1 MINARYQ
8 YIYQSKNT
16 ARAMLFDGTWLRFGY
31 NRERAEALTS
41 TTYMLALNFISV
53 KVIHSKSCRSGPPLF
68 TRSPETNRSS

>member
-41 TTYMLALNFISV
+41 TTCMLALNFISV
-53 KVIHSKSCRSGPPLF
+53 KVIHSPIQSLKNIKKIREEIEK
-68 TRSPETNRSS
+68 R